1 VTRVTILTTR
11 VIIINIARVKCNR
24 CGINKSPKKHVKKPK
39 KPERPELVLD
49 DDKRKKPFQERVGD
63 WVCIKCKNLNFSFRV
78 ICNRCQL
85 PKVESEK
92 MFDQYMSNL
101 MNYVKFNE
109 VMQKQ
114 LVVGQ
119 GGSNGGNG
127 GNVGIHG
134 SHGNVGIHGRDLG
147 NLGRDLGGSNTSAK
161 QGLINNNSININNNF
176 YGNYPKNEYGNYY
189 RQQFN
194 DEGYEK

>member
-1 VTRVTILTTR
+1 VNLVIILTTK
-11 VIIINIARVKCNR
+11 VIHFNLARVKCNR
-24 CGINKSPKKHVKKPK
+24 CGINKSPKKNVKKPK
-39 KPERPELVLD
+39 KQERMPDSQSEE
-49 DDKRKKPFQERVGD
+49 DKKKKPFQERVGD

-119 GGSNGGNG
+119 GNPPVTN
-127 GNVGIHG
+127 
-134 SHGNVGIHGRDLG
+134 
-147 NLGRDLGGSNTSAK
+147 

-176 YGNYPKNEYGNYY
+176 YGNYPKNEYGGNPYK
-189 RQQFN
+189 QQQYK
-194 DEGYEK
+194 DETYQN

>member
-1 VTRVTILTTR
+1 
-11 VIIINIARVKCNR
+11 
-24 CGINKSPKKHVKKPK
+24 VKKAK
-39 KPERPELVLD
+39 KPEKSPENLLD
-49 DDKRKKPFQERVGD
+49 DKKKAFQERVGD

-85 PKVESEK
+85 PKMESEK

-119 GGSNGGNG
+119 GGHGGQVSQVGQTGHG
-127 GNVGIHG
+127 GQGGQV
-134 SHGNVGIHGRDLG
+134 SHGGHMGQG
-147 NLGRDLGGSNTSAK
+147 GSMSLGGHMSQGGSVSLGGQVGSGK
-161 QGLINNNSININNNF
+161 QGLINNNSININNNY
-176 YGNYPKNEYGNYY
+176 YGNYPKNEFGNYY
-189 RQQFN
+189 KQQQQYQ
-194 DEGYEK
+194 DETYEN

>member
-1 VTRVTILTTR
+1 VPES
-11 VIIINIARVKCNR
+11 NI
-24 CGINKSPKKHVKKPK
+24 
-39 KPERPELVLD
+39 D
-49 DDKRKKPFQERVGD
+49 DDAKKKRAFQERVGD

-85 PKVESEK
+85 PKIESEK

-101 MNYVKFNE
+101 MNYVKLNE

-119 GGSNGGNG
+119 G
-127 GNVGIHG
+127 
-134 SHGNVGIHGRDLG
+134 
-147 NLGRDLGGSNTSAK
+147 NTGK

-176 YGNYPKNEYGNYY
+176 YGNYPKNEHGNYHK
-189 RQQFN
+189 QQYM
-194 DEGYEK
+194 DESYEN